1 MAITAVNASYRTQG
15 PTGSG
20 QILADNSS
28 SSSEVALVYTG
39 LVTLDGTSTTFTL
52 NFIDGTKTLS
62 FTPTAVTADVV
73 GGTQVATSTVNVS
86 TTTPTTTGVTVN
98 LSAAGTSGNTIL
110 IAGFILK

>member
-15 PTGSG
+15 PTASG
-20 QILADNSS
+20 QILADNSA
-28 SSSEVALVYTG
+28 SSSEVALVYTA

-73 GGTQVATSTVNVS
+73 GGTQVASSTVNVS

-98 LSAAGTSGNTIL
+98 LSAAGTAANTIL
-110 IAGFILK
+110 LAGFILK